1 MLVRRRTAA
10 QALSIS
16 ALDLFAS
23 ALGVFV
29 LMFVLLLPF
38 YLKQP
43 SIEAEQASAQAQ
55 LAQVKDRHATAEKAA
70 SDARDDLAGA
80 REALGAAEQRVAALQ
95 ATLEARLAALAAA
108 EAEAPVEAPPRTQG
122 PRPLPHGGTIAI
134 EDLDLVIVMDATASM
149 GDELADIRA
158 NLAGIARIL
167 NRLSPELRLGFV
179 AYRDRDA
186 PPAVNAFAL
195 RPMSD
200 RNLQAMLRFVAALEA
215 RGGGDDPEPV
225 DQALEAAVAM
235 DWRGDAKGRIIVI
248 GDAPAH
254 RNNWARTRDLA
265 SGFRASAAGAA
276 AEHDRGVS
284 AIVTGGGRAT
294 RRFFGQ
300 LAADGGGQASAHR
313 GALLESVLLTVLQ

>member
-43 SIEAEQASAQAQ
+43 SIEAEQAGAQAQ

-70 SDARDDLAGA
+70 SDAEEDLSGA
-80 REALGAAEQRVAALQ
+80 REALGAAEQRVAELQ
-95 ATLEARLAALAAA
+95 ATLEERLAALAAA
-108 EAEAPVEAPPRTQG
+108 EAEAPVEAPPRTQR
-122 PRPLPHGGTIAI
+122 PRTLTHGGTITI

-186 PPAVNAFAL
+186 PPVVNAFAL
-195 RPMSD
+195 RSMSD
-200 RNLQAMLRFVAALEA
+200 RNLQAMLRFVEALEA

-254 RNNWARTRDLA
+254 RGNWTRTQELA
-265 SGFRASAAGAA
+265 SGFHASASGAA
-276 AEHDRGVS
+276 AGHDRGVS

-294 RRFFGQ
+294 QRFFGQ
-300 LAADGGGQASAHR
+300 LAQAGGGEASAHR

>member
-43 SIEAEQASAQAQ
+43 SIEAAQAGAEAQ
-55 LAQVKDRHATAEKAA
+55 LAEVKDRHAAAEKAA
-70 SDARDDLAGA
+70 SEAQDDLAGA
-80 REALGAAEQRVAALQ
+80 REALGAAESRVARLQ
-95 ATLEARLAALAAA
+95 ATLEERLAALAAA
-108 EAEAPVEAPPRTQG
+108 EAEAPVEAPPRTQK
-122 PRPLPHGGTIAI
+122 PTVLTHGGTLAI

-149 GDELADIRA
+149 REELADVRA

-167 NRLSPELRLGFV
+167 NRLSPELRMGFV

-186 PPAVNAFAL
+186 PPIVSAFGL
-195 RPMSD
+195 RAMSD
-200 RNLQAMLRFVAALEA
+200 QNLQAILRFVDSLEA
-215 RGGGDDPEPV
+215 RGGGDKPEPV
-225 DQALEAAVAM
+225 DQALQAAVDM
-235 DWRGDAKGRIIVI
+235 DWRSDAKGRIIVI

-254 RNNWARTRDLA
+254 RANWTRTHDLA
-265 SGFRASAAGAA
+265 AAFRTSASSGDPTY
-276 AEHDRGVS
+276 DRGVS
-284 AIVTGGGRAT
+284 AIVTGGRSAT
-294 RRFFGQ
+294 ERFFRE
-300 LAADGGGQASAHR
+300 LATAGGGEASAHR
-313 GALLESVLLTVLQ
+313 GAMLESVLLTILQ